1 MQPQYT
7 KRNEPQYTKRN
18 EPQYNNQ
25 CVKLRETTKKTPE
38 GFSEESY
45 PVGDGNHFNSNS
57 RNNDYYYDRTGMKG
71 SMFNI
76 LNSTN
81 IYETIKPA
89 IVPNLNDLEIISKLE
104 YYPESIQTCTSYG
117 TISNRILPKTK
128 YIHSYIPDFIDFN
141 KGVIL

>member
-1 MQPQYT
+1 MIE
-7 KRNEPQYTKRN
+7 K
-18 EPQYNNQ
+18 YNIHCNTIQ
-25 CVKLRETTKKTPE
+25 NTNTE

-76 LNSTN
+76 LSPND
-81 IYETIKPA
+81 IYESSETP
-89 IVPNLNDLEIISKLE
+89 IVPNLSDVEIISKLE
-104 YYPESIQTCTSYG
+104 YYPETIYNCTSYG
-117 TISNRILPKTK
+117 TVSKQKIPKTK
-128 YIHSYIPDFIDFN
+128 YTRSFISDFIDFN